1 MTRGMHVTTM
11 KMKTMAFLS
20 VAVASALLTEVA
32 AAQVGFGVRAGT
44 LGLGGE
50 LAIDVGE
57 RTTLRG
63 GAGFWS
69 LTASTTIDDINVEV
83 AFPDSW
89 YNVGL
94 DVYLNSAFRIG
105 GGVLFKG
112 NDLMVTGSL
121 DAPVDIGG
129 RTFTPEE
136 VGTLTGTLLNR
147 SRAGYLLLGFGKHSS
162 KGVGLTLDVGAAFTG
177 TPTVQLD
184 AQGGTFSDQAEL
196 DARLEQEARN
206 FEEDVKG
213 YFRIWPILSLGL
225 RIGTG

>member
-1 MTRGMHVTTM
+1 M
-11 KMKTMAFLS
+11 KMKKLAFLS
-20 VAVASALLTEVA
+20 VAVASAMLADSAE
-32 AAQVGFGVRAGT
+32 AQIGLGVRAGT

-50 LAIDVGE
+50 LAVDVGE
-57 RTTLRG
+57 RTSLRV

-83 AFPDSW
+83 ALPDSW

-112 NDLMVTGSL
+112 SDLMVTGTL

-136 VGTLTGTLLNR
+136 IGTLTGTLLNR
-147 SRAGYLLLGFGKHSS
+147 SRAGYLLIGFGKHTAS
-162 KGVGLTLDVGAAFTG
+162 GVGLTLDVGAAFTG
-177 TPTVQLD
+177 TPTVTLE
-184 AQGGTFSDQAEL
+184 AEGGTFSDEDEL
-196 DARLEQEARN
+196 NDRLEQEARN
-206 FEEDVKG
+206 FEDDMRG
-213 YFRIWPILSLGL
+213 YLRIWPILSLGL
-225 RIGTG
+225 RFGTG